1 MSRLFAVSVVLLGCA
16 SQKANAPPPV
26 DLPEPG
32 PAVQQPPPPVPAAPT
47 PAQQAQQD
55 DLATAFEREAAARP
69 VKPVL
74 APGQPPPADRRRPY
88 RDALELARASLAAKS
103 LDAADSAATE
113 ATRLAEEL
121 AAEDRLKAWQLAF
134 QVRAARGE
142 PGPAQET
149 ALGWLRACGPEH
161 AEACRGAALAAL
173 TLVHRLKGAGSAAV
187 AALVA
192 ELQKA
197 EACVV
202 KAEQAAKAEPCLG
215 AAERVAAAK
224 KDALQLAR
232 IALVRA
238 LAEKTEGKRTALL
251 ERAEG
256 RCQAPQCAG
265 VRRRALKALGAA
277 ALAAN
282 DVDAAVKHAVR
293 EEQVYAATLEPEQR
307 LYART
312 DELERLCAQYDG
324 KAGPGACRKLEKQL
338 TGGWTFR
345 DFSLQKAGEGLQR
358 ERVAEVNEHFA
369 PLLQECLEAQ
379 ARRLVPP
386 DAVRYEVKWLVTNDG
401 RVGEAHLRRDL
412 DDTELAKCLRAQFV
426 AWRYPRYEGE
436 FQHVEQ
442 SFTVTATQRRT
453 MR

>member
-1 MSRLFAVSVVLLGCA
+1 MSRLFVACVVLLGCA
-16 SQKANAPPPV
+16 SQKANAPR
-26 DLPEPG
+26 PEEEQEEG
-32 PAVQQPPPPVPAAPT
+32 GAPVPEQQA
-47 PAQQAQQD
+47 QAQQD
-55 DLATAFEREAAARP
+55 DLATAFEREEAAKP

-74 APGQPPPADRRRPY
+74 APSQPAAVDRRGPY
-88 RDALELARASLAAKS
+88 RQAMELARASLYGKS
-103 LDAADSAATE
+103 LDAADSTAAE

-121 AAEDRLKAWQLAF
+121 SSEERLKAWQLAF
-134 QVRAARGE
+134 QVKAARGE

-149 ALGWLRACGPEH
+149 ALAWLRACGPEH
-161 AEACRGAALAAL
+161 AEGCRGAALAAL
-173 TLVHRLKGAGSAAV
+173 TLVHRFKGANATAV
-187 AALVA
+187 TALVT

-197 EACVV
+197 ESCVV
-202 KAEQAAKAEPCLG
+202 KAEQGTRGDPCLG
-215 AAERVAAAK
+215 AAERLAASK
-224 KDALQLAR
+224 KDGLQLAR
-232 IALVRA
+232 IALVHA
-238 LAEKTEGKRTALL
+238 LAEKSEAKRVALL
-251 ERAEG
+251 ERAEA
-256 RCQAPQCAG
+256 RCQLPQCAG

-282 DVDAAVKHAVR
+282 DMDAAVKHAVR
-293 EEQVYAATLEPEQR
+293 EGQVYASTLEPEQR

-312 DELERLCAQYDG
+312 EELEKLCAQYDA